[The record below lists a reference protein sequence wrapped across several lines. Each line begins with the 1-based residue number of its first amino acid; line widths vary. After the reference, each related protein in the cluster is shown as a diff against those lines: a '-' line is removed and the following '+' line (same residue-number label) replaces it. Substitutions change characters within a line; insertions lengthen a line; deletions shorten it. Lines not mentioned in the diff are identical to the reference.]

1 MESGLLEEEEE
12 GEEDFCVWGGGGVN
26 NVNKEGKHLLPRT
39 SRLGTL
45 EARETITMATRPVV
59 ARAAV
64 ANQQMAAG
72 VMDNPQQTEPAA
84 VSVALRVAF
93 VRAPDSQSETCT
105 RTFHTCMKS

>member
-1 MESGLLEEEEE
+1 MESGLLEEEE
-12 GEEDFCVWGGGGVN
+12 GEEDFCVWGGGGVS

-64 ANQQMAAG
+64 ASQMAAG
-72 VMDNPQQTEPAA
+72 VMDDPQQTEPAA
-84 VSVALRVAF
+84 VFVALRLAF
-93 VRAPDSQSETCT
+93 VRASNPRSETCT
-105 RTFHTCMKS
+105 RTFHTCMTS